1 MFAVWEWL
9 DDGGWVPY
17 PAAVS
22 ADLEAA
28 SQRGDAFCALPP
40 HRSTSYEVDFA
51 ASSQRNLRTGYAR
64 PVRRV
69 R

>member
-1 MFAVWEWL
+1 MFSIWEWL

-40 HRSTSYEVDFA
+40 HRSTSYEVDCPHA
-51 ASSQRNLRTGYAR
+51 PAR
-64 PVRRV
+64 SL
-69 R
+69 